1 MCACSKP
8 KEVHWNKNDRGKL
21 GSKAV
26 CKEIL
31 VSLDIQTFN
40 YLEEQ
45 NMKHKLFTLL
55 ALLMVTSMILSACGS
70 QQPAAPTQGP
80 AASGTCTDAD
90 RVPITWST
98 IAGFYTDA
106 MASLVADFEATHC
119 VKVTVVNID
128 NSQLYDKQV
137 IEMVGKTGAYDV
149 VTLETAEKAEFAE
162 NGFILPMDDYLEAH
176 PDVKYSDVAPILADM
191 TTQYK
196 GHVWG
201 LPYYT
206 YTAGYFWRKDLFED
220 PTEKAAFKAK
230 FGYDLPSPP
239 TTWEQHRDLAEF
251 FTRKTGDKLKGE
263 TLTKDF
269 YGVGLMAG
277 RFQEIQDELSAFIWS
292 YGGDWLKDD
301 GTTDV
306 ASITKALK
314 WYVEE
319 LLPYA
324 PPAALTVTY
333 DGVMNQMQDG
343 QIAQTAGFFL
353 DQWPNA
359 ANTENTVPG
368 AVMGNAEAPGGRAYI
383 GGFLLGVSAS
393 SKHPNE
399 AMDFVAYIGGID
411 AQKKFALAGGT
422 TTRMSILTDPQIT
435 SEANHAKTGHFGTLV
450 KVFDSMKD
458 TRSNLFYT
466 PFGAKIYNTLGPMLQ
481 AAAAGEKSPEQAVQ
495 DLAKEIEKICGG
507 PCPINK

>member
-1 MCACSKP
+1 MKTAT
-8 KEVHWNKNDRGKL
+8 KL
-21 GSKAV
+21 LIF
-26 CKEIL
+26 IL
-31 VSLDIQTFN
+31 LVAS
-40 YLEEQ
+40 
-45 NMKHKLFTLL
+45 
-55 ALLMVTSMILSACGS
+55 MVLSACASPTLAPTTEAPAAG
-70 QQPAAPTQGP
+70 QPATEQPAA
-80 AASGTCTDAD
+80 GTGECNDAD
-90 RVPITWST
+90 RVPISWST

-106 MASLVADFEATHC
+106 MAELVADFEATHC
-119 VKVTVVNID
+119 AKVTIVNID

-162 NGFILPMDDYLEAH
+162 NGFILPIDDYLAAH
-176 PDVKYSDVAPILADM
+176 PEVDYADVAPILADM

-196 GHVWG
+196 GKIWG

-206 YTAGYFWRKDLFED
+206 YTAGYFGRCDLFED
-220 PTEKAAFKAK
+220 PTEQAAFKEK
-230 FGYDLPSPP
+230 YGYDLAVP
-239 TTWEQHRDLAEF
+239 TTWEQHRDITEF
-251 FTRKTGDKLKGE
+251 FTRKAGETLKGE

-277 RFQEIQDELSAFIWS
+277 RFQEIQDELSAFIWAW
-292 YGGDWLKDD
+292 GGDWLKDD
-301 GTTDV
+301 GSTDV
-306 ASITKALK
+306 ETITKALK

-359 ANTENTVPG
+359 VKTEETVPG
-368 AVMGNAEAPGGRAYI
+368 AKMCNTEAPEKRAYI
-383 GGFLLGVSAS
+383 GGFLLATSAS
-393 SKHPNE
+393 SKHPE
-399 AMDFVAYIGGID
+399 QAMDFVAYIGGKD
-411 AQKKFALAGGT
+411 AQRKFAEAGGT
-422 TTRMSILTDPQIT
+422 TTRMSILTDPAMNT
-435 SEANHAKTGHFGTLV
+435 PELRTKTGHFATLV

-481 AAAAGEKSPEQAVQ
+481 AAAAGEKTPEQAVQ
-495 DLAKEIEKICGG
+495 DLAVEIEKICGG

>member
-1 MCACSKP
+1 MKRSLL
-8 KEVHWNKNDRGKL
+8 VL
-21 GSKAV
+21 LLLLV
-26 CKEIL
+26 V
-31 VSLDIQTFN
+31 VSL
-40 YLEEQ
+40 
-45 NMKHKLFTLL
+45 L
-55 ALLMVTSMILSACGS
+55 AAQCAVQPAP
-70 QQPAAPTQGP
+70 QPAAEQP
-80 AASGTCTDAD
+80 AAEQPAAEQPAEAGCNDAD
-90 RVPITWST
+90 RVPIAWST

-106 MASLVADFEATHC
+106 MSELVADFEKTHC
-119 VKVTVVNID
+119 VKVSVVNID
-128 NSQLYDKQV
+128 NAQLYDKQV

-162 NGFILPMDDYLEAH
+162 NGFILPMDDYIKENA
-176 PDVKYSDVAPILADM
+176 DKVKYDDVAPILADM

-196 GHVWG
+196 GQVWG

-206 YTAGYFWRKDLFED
+206 YTAGYFYRADLFED
-220 PTEKAAFKAK
+220 PTEQAAFKEK
-230 FGYDLPSPP
+230 YGYDLKVPE
-239 TTWEQHRDLAEF
+239 TWEEHRDIAEF
-251 FTRKTGDKLKGE
+251 FTRKAGDMLKGE
-263 TLTKDF
+263 PLTKDF

-277 RFQEIQDELSAFIWS
+277 RFQEIQDEISAMLWGW
-292 YGGDWLKDD
+292 GGDWLKDD
-301 GTTDV
+301 GTADV
-306 ASITKALK
+306 ENITKATK

-319 LLPYA
+319 LLPFA

-359 ANTENTVPG
+359 VNTENKVPG
-368 AVMGNAEAPGGRAYI
+368 AKMGNAEAPLHKAYI
-383 GGFLLGVSAS
+383 GGFLLGVSSS
-393 SKHPNE
+393 SKHPKE
-399 AMDFVAYIGGID
+399 AMDFVAYIGGQE
-411 AQKKFALAGGT
+411 AQRKFASMGGT
-422 TTRMSILTDPQIT
+422 TTRMSLLTDPEMT
-435 SEANHAKTGHFGTLV
+435 SEELRPNTGHFGTLV

-481 AAAAGEKSPEQAVQ
+481 AAAAGEKTPEQAVE

>member
-1 MCACSKP
+1 
-8 KEVHWNKNDRGKL
+8 
-21 GSKAV
+21 
-26 CKEIL
+26 
-31 VSLDIQTFN
+31 
-40 YLEEQ
+40 
-45 NMKHKLFTLL
+45 MKHKLSLL
-55 ALLMVTSMILSACGS
+55 FGLLIIASMILSSCGGG
-70 QQPAAPTQGP
+70 QATPVQPTAVPP
-80 AASGTCTDAD
+80 AASEAPAASTGTCNDAD
-90 RVPITWST
+90 RVPISWST

-106 MASLVADFEATHC
+106 MSELVADFEKTHC
-119 VKVTVVNID
+119 VKVNVVNID

-162 NGFILPMDDYLEAH
+162 NGFILPMDDYIQQHAA
-176 PDVKYSDVAPILADM
+176 DVKYDDVAPILADM
-191 TTQYK
+191 TTRYK
-196 GHVWG
+196 GNIWG

-206 YTAGYFWRKDLFED
+206 YTAGYFYRADLLED
-220 PTEKAAFKAK
+220 PTEQAAFKAK
-230 FGYDLPSPP
+230 YGYDLGVP
-239 TTWEQHRDLAEF
+239 TTWEQHRDIAEF
-251 FTRKTGDKLKGE
+251 FTRKAGDNLKGQP
-263 TLTKDF
+263 LTKDF

-277 RFQEIQDELSAFIWS
+277 RFQEIQDELSAFIWAW
-292 YGGDWLKDD
+292 GGDWLKDD

-306 ASITKALK
+306 ETITKALK
-314 WYVEE
+314 WYVEK
-319 LLPYA
+319 LLPLA

-359 ANTENTVPG
+359 VNTEKTVPG
-368 AVMGNAEAPGGRAYI
+368 AKMGNAEAPEKKAYI
-383 GGFLLGVSAS
+383 GGFLLAVSSS

-399 AMDFVAYIGGID
+399 AMDFVAYIGGVD
-411 AQKKFALAGGT
+411 AQRKFALAGGT
-422 TTRMSILTDPQIT
+422 TTRMSILTDPQIVS
-435 SEANHAKTGHFGTLV
+435 SENRTRTGAYPTLV

-481 AAAAGEKSPEQAVQ
+481 AAAAGEKTPEQAVI
-495 DLAKEIEKICGG
+495 DLAAEIEKICGG